1 MDIPHSLVDG
11 VAASAAAPD
20 ADGKHDVLEHIVDAI
35 TNPLFVK
42 DEQHRLVVVNDAFC
56 TLLGR
61 PRAKI
66 IGCTDFD
73 FVPAEEA
80 RIYQAKD
87 RVVLDTGAAD
97 ENEEPLT
104 NAAGKQHWILT
115 RKALVRTPDGA
126 RYIIGVITDIT
137 ERKQMEVDLREANAN
152 LKSTMDKLSNSERLA
167 TIGQVAATVSHELR
181 NPLGAIRNSMAL
193 VHQRTA
199 GKQLGIERALERVE
213 RNIQRCATIIAA
225 LLEFTHK
232 KDIVRSATA
241 IDGWLG
247 SVLPQQRIPAGIALV
262 HDLKAEGEVAIDA
275 EQFRL
280 VIANL
285 VDNATQALNDPG
297 WAPPD
302 GHQRHVTVRSE
313 NAGPHVRLSV
323 IDTGPGIPPDVLPR
337 IFEPLFTTK
346 NFGVGLGL
354 PTVRQIVELHG
365 GTIDVDSA
373 VGAGTTVT
381 IWLPRLAEAAAPTS
395 TRSSG
400 REAAA

>member
-1 MDIPHSLVDG
+1 MDIPLSLVDG
-11 VAASAAAPD
+11 AAATAALSG
-20 ADGKHDVLEHIVDAI
+20 ADGKHDVLAHIVDAI

-56 TLLGR
+56 ALIGR
-61 PRAKI
+61 PRANI

-80 RIYQAKD
+80 RLFQAKD
-87 RVVLDTGAAD
+87 KVVLETGAAD

-104 NAAGKQHWILT
+104 NASGKQHWILT
-115 RKALVRTPDGA
+115 RKSLIQTPDGQ
-126 RYIIGVITDIT
+126 RYVIGVITDIT
-137 ERKQMEVDLREANAN
+137 ERKQMEVDLREVNAN
-152 LKSTMDKLSNSERLA
+152 LKSTMEKLADSERLA

-199 GKQLGIERALERVE
+199 GKQLGIERALERVD
-213 RNIQRCATIIAA
+213 RNIQRCATIIGA

-232 KDIVRSATA
+232 RETVRAATA
-241 IDGWLG
+241 IDAWLG
-247 SVLPQQRIPAGIALV
+247 EALTQYRVPDGIVLVRELGAR
-262 HDLKAEGEVAIDA
+262 DEVAIDQ
-275 EQFRL
+275 EQFRQ
-280 VIANL
+280 VVGNL
-285 VDNATQALNDPG
+285 ADNAVQALNDPA
-297 WAPPD
+297 WSPPP
-302 GHQRHVTVRSE
+302 GHSRRIVVRSE
-313 NAGPHVRLSV
+313 SAGPHVRLSV
-323 IDTGPGIPPDVLPR
+323 IDTGPGIPPEVLPR

-365 GTIDVDSA
+365 GTIDVHSTI
-373 VGAGTTVT
+373 GAGTTVT
-381 IWLPRLAEAAAPTS
+381 IWLPRLAQAEPSQSRAA
-395 TRSSG
+395 G